1 MQNSFTAQPMDIVKF
16 YKSLNLL
23 SFITFKSSVNL
34 WWFTIL
40 QEYNKQ
46 LHHCT
51 LYRVY
56 FRTQQNIVNM
66 HHAENS
72 VKRETSFNKSRGSTW
87 HSWNVIFCDKN
98 CVCVCVCV
106 FVSRW
111 NTFLKDVKDSDLS
124 HEFDIVGCKLI
135 LHHKLDSLWHKIH
148 LKW

>member
-98 CVCVCVCV
+98 CVCVCVCFCIEMKYFFERRKRFRSIPWV
-106 FVSRW
+106 WRCRLQTDTS
-111 NTFLKDVKDSDLS
+111 S
-124 HEFDIVGCKLI
+124 
-135 LHHKLDSLWHKIH
+135 
-148 LKW
+148 